1 MGKET
6 IKFGTAGLR
15 EIMGPLPG
23 QMNIETID
31 AVTQGLANY
40 IKRFPEETWKH
51 GVVVCHDSRINSRTF
66 AEETARVLAGNGIIC
81 HLTADLRP
89 TPFASFAIRYYK
101 CIAGV
106 NITASHNPKE
116 YNGYKVY
123 WADGAQVIHPHDDE
137 IVKEVDAVSEIK
149 KAPLSSPLIQIIDS
163 TAEQAYLT
171 AIVNLQILKPK
182 QSDLAIIYSPLNGA
196 GSTMIPQALKL
207 WGFSNVSL
215 VEEQKKPDGNFPTTP
230 YPNPETE
237 AALALGIRDL
247 KNKKGDILLVSD
259 PDSDRLS
266 ASIVYKGSP
275 RRLTGNE
282 LGSIMLN
289 YLIKTLKPKGNW
301 ATVTTIVSTP
311 LTKVMT
317 EKAGGHPFEVLTG
330 FKYIGEK
337 IHIWELEKSYQFLFG
352 MEESLG
358 FLYGTHARDKDATI
372 AACLT
377 AEITQ
382 FLKEKNQTLIDYLY
396 EIYTEFGIYRES
408 QITLSSSKGL
418 DFLIGELNRIR
429 KSPPKTILNS
439 PVISIEDYLNGNKT
453 GLPPSDVLAFT
464 LANKSKYLLR
474 PSGTEPKLKIYGH
487 IFSKSASF
495 PSIQEGVTFLDEE
508 IKGNLLKI
516 KAELFP
522 TLG

>member
-1 MGKET
+1 MGKEM

-15 EIMGPLPG
+15 EVMGPLPG
-23 QMNIETID
+23 QMNLETID

-40 IKRFPEETWKH
+40 IKKFRKEEWAG
-51 GVVVCHDSRINSRTF
+51 GVVVCHDSRINSRAF
-66 AEETARVLAGNGIIC
+66 AEETAKVLAGNGIIC
-81 HLTADLRP
+81 HLTSDLRP

-101 CIAGV
+101 CIAGI

-123 WADGAQVIHPHDDE
+123 WSDGAQVVHPHDDE
-137 IVKEVDAVSEIK
+137 IVKEVARVSEVK
-149 KAPLSSPLIQIIDS
+149 KAQITDPLIQIIDNQ
-163 TAEQAYLT
+163 AENAYLT
-171 AIVNLQILKPK
+171 AISQLQIKK
-182 QSDLAIIYSPLNGA
+182 SEKSDLAIIYSPLNGA
-196 GSTMIPQALKL
+196 GVTMIPQALKL

-215 VEEQKKPDGNFPTTP
+215 VEEQKTPDGNFPTTP

-247 KNKKGDILLVSD
+247 QAKNADILLVSD

-266 ASIVYKGSP
+266 ASIIYNNHP

-282 LGSIMLN
+282 LGSIMLH
-289 YLIKTLKPKGNW
+289 YLIKTLRPSGNW

-311 LTKVMT
+311 LIKALT
-317 EKAGGHPFEVLTG
+317 EKAGGTSFEVLTG

-337 IHIWELEKSYQFLFG
+337 IHEWELANSYKFLFG

-377 AEITQ
+377 AEITA
-382 FLKEKNQTLIDYLY
+382 FLKAQKKTLIDYLY
-396 EIYTEFGIYRES
+396 DIYAEFGIYREA

-418 DFLIGELNRIR
+418 DFLITQLNQIR
-429 KSPPKTILNS
+429 KSPPKTLLGS
-439 PVISIEDYLNGNKT
+439 PVILIEDYLTGNMN

-487 IFSKSASF
+487 IFGERKAF
-495 PSIQEGVTFLDEE
+495 PSIQAGTTHLDEE
-508 IKGNLLKI
+508 IKANLEKLKS
-516 KAELFP
+516 ELFP
-522 TLG
+522 ALV